1 MVTDAGIEMSVH
13 GDSST
18 SWIPVGNGLRE
29 RLVKSGNVFP
39 FRLRLSRMPG
49 RRNAISIIGA
59 KARTI
64 CRNSSLCDDILPDQA
79 VSAAARK
86 VKGATP

>member
-13 GDSST
+13 GDSSI

-49 RRNAISIIGA
+49 RRNGDLHH
-59 KARTI
+59 R
-64 CRNSSLCDDILPDQA
+64 CEGPDDLQKQLIM
-79 VSAAARK
+79 R
-86 VKGATP
+86 